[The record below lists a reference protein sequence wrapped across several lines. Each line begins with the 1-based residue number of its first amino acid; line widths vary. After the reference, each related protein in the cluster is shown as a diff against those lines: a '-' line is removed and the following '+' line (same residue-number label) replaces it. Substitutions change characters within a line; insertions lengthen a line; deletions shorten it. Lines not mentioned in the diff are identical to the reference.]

1 MESETTFR
9 RALVVLAT
17 GAAALVAA
25 CDGFP
30 FETGCAGVGY
40 FAVTVTVRDELGHPQ
55 ALGATVMLQDGSYT
69 ETHAPEDSLTVYG
82 ADDRGGRTYD
92 IHVTKPFYNDIW
104 VRGVRAPGGG
114 CVTGHETT
122 PTNITVPIVLSLLP
136 NAPPLRSIYLLPSY
150 SPILD
155 RGFMTGFT
163 FATVID
169 ASPGASRVVLWS
181 VTGDTASAGFDPTTG
196 RLTYRCRPTSGSL
209 DVTATLAAMPSLSAK
224 ANIRVQG
231 HPASTTDPPC
241 S

>member
-1 MESETTFR
+1 MKNETAVR

-40 FAVTVTVRDELGHPQ
+40 YAVTVTIRDDLGHPQ
-55 ALGATVMLQDGSYT
+55 ALGATVTLQDGSYT
-69 ETHAPEDSLTVYG
+69 ETHPGEDTLTVFG
-82 ADDRGGRTYD
+82 AEERGGRTYD
-92 IHVTKPFYNDIW
+92 IHVTKPFYNEIW

-114 CVTGHETT
+114 CVTGHESS
-122 PTNITVPIVLSLLP
+122 PTNITVPIGLSLAP
-136 NAPPLRSIYLLPSY
+136 NAPPLRSIYLLPTY

-155 RGFMTGFT
+155 RGRTTFT
-163 FATVID
+163 FTPVID
-169 ASPGASRVVLWS
+169 ASPGTSTALLWS
-181 VTGDTASAGFDPTTG
+181 VTGDTASAAFDPATG
-196 RLTYRCRPTSGSL
+196 ALTYRCLATSGSL

-241 S
+241 N